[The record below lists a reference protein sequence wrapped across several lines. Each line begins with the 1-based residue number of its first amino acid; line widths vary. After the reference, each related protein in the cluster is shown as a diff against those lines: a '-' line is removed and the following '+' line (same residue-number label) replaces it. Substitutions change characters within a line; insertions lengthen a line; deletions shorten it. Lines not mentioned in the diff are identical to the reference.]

1 MYAAIDGLLGDY
13 IRINSGAMRR
23 LSVNSPSSDDVI
35 ELLVSLN
42 DCKVP
47 LLDPTTKVLVFSMIQ
62 GAKMGLKQ
70 SDRVRQQIEKSE
82 YLNNEIFINL
92 LENRASFIK

>member
-13 IRINSGAMRR
+13 IRINSGTMRR
-23 LSVNSPSSDDVI
+23 HSVDSPSSDDVI

-42 DCKVP
+42 DCKVS
-47 LLDPTTKVLVFSMIQ
+47 LLDLTTKVLVFSMIQ
-62 GAKMGLKQ
+62 GAKMGLKP